1 MPSTTATG
9 PGRRAGLDAE
19 EVVAAA
25 LALVEAGGAEALTM
39 RKLAADLGVGTTTIY
54 WHVGSR
60 DELIAAII
68 RRRSQEQ
75 AARPIRGATARDRIA
90 SVASNVRRGALEHPH
105 VTTLAYQVG
114 ALSDLEGPL
123 ERALAA
129 ELAAAGLRGKAAADA
144 MRAILLCVAGFIVVG
159 LEDPAAAKA
168 DARLFDRTI
177 RAVIADRMPS
187 PEEAP

>member
-1 MPSTTATG
+1 MAATTATG
-9 PGRRAGLDAE
+9 PGRRAGLDAD

-25 LALVEAGGAEALTM
+25 LALVEAGGAESLTM
-39 RKLAADLGVGTTTIY
+39 RKLAAELGVGTNTIY

-60 DELIAAII
+60 EELIAAII
-68 RRRSQEQ
+68 RRRSEEQ
-75 AARPIRGATARDRIA
+75 AARPIRGATPRDRIA
-90 SVASNVRRGALEHPH
+90 SVAAHVLRGALEHPN

-114 ALSDLEGPL
+114 ALSELEGPL
-123 ERALAA
+123 EQALAA
-129 ELAAAGLRGKAAADA
+129 ELAAAGLRGRAAADA

-177 RAVIADRMPS
+177 RAVIADRV
-187 PEEAP
+187 PEEAA